1 MALFEDLPVY
11 RITFELLRFSY
22 RVSVKMQRTYRFTLG
37 ESLQKDCKDL
47 LICIYR
53 ANCEMDKAQALS
65 RARELVIAVQL
76 LIRVAND
83 EGAINSKDYL
93 KASDMLQSA
102 GKQLT
107 AWHKSTAGA
116 EGGKK

>member
-11 RITFELLRFSY
+11 RTTFELLRFSY
-22 RVSVKMQRTYRFTLG
+22 HVSLKMERTFRFTLG

-47 LICIYR
+47 LLCIYR
-53 ANCEMDKAQALS
+53 ANCDMDKAQALS

-76 LIRVAND
+76 LVRVANA
-83 EGAINSKDYL
+83 EGAILVKDYL

-107 AWHKSTAGA
+107 AWHKATVIHN
-116 EGGKK
+116 